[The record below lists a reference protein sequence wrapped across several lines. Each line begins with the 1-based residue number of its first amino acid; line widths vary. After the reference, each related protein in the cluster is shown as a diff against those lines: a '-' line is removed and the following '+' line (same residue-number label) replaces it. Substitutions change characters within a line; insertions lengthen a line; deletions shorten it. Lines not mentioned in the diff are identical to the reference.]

1 MDEPV
6 SYVKLF
12 NQTVDDFF
20 NELIEIFPEETNIR
34 VKYTLF
40 QTIIKINVKKPC
52 FEFMTKSIPF
62 LEQIARKEEQF
73 FLGPEKPGFL
83 NALCI
88 ERLWTPD
95 LSPVTKQ
102 AIWRYIQTFFII
114 GIKVIEMPPETHNIL
129 KFIIEN

>member
-1 MDEPV
+1 MENI

-12 NQTVDDFF
+12 NQTIDDFF
-20 NELIEIFPEETNIR
+20 NELIEVFPDETNIR

-40 QTIIKINVKKPC
+40 QTIIKMNVKKPC
-52 FEFMTKSIPF
+52 HEFMTKSIPF
-62 LEQIARKEEQF
+62 LDQIARKDEQF

-83 NALCI
+83 NSLCI

-102 AIWRYIQTFFII
+102 AIWRYIQMFFII
-114 GIKVIEMPPETHNIL
+114 GVNIIEMPPETSNLINY
-129 KFIIEN
+129 IIEN